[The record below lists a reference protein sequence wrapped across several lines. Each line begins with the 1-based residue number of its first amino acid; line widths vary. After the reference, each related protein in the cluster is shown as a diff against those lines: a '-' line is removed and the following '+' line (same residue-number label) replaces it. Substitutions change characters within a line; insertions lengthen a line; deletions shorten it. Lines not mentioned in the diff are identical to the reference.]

1 MRYDNG
7 NSIKIT
13 SYDNR
18 GMTLEDDLN
27 TTNDY
32 YLLNNIACIHKKPT
46 PIQVV
51 KVKYFKKSAI
61 IYEAFFKKPST
72 TDYNGIYKGKYIDFE
87 AKETNLLKFPL
98 TNLNE
103 HQLHH
108 LKLVK
113 EMGGISFIIVS
124 FKTSKK
130 IYLLETLHI
139 LFFVDSNKKSI
150 PEEYFKNHGY
160 ELELKYIPRLDYL
173 KIVDYIL
180 EGEGYEVKD

>member
-1 MRYDNG
+1 M
-7 NSIKIT
+7 
-13 SYDNR
+13 
-18 GMTLEDDLN
+18 
-27 TTNDY
+27 
-32 YLLNNIACIHKKPT
+32 
-46 PIQVV
+46 
-51 KVKYFKKSAI
+51 
-61 IYEAFFKKPST
+61 
-72 TDYNGIYKGKYIDFE
+72 
-87 AKETNLLKFPL
+87 
-98 TNLNE
+98 
-103 HQLHH
+103 HH